1 VKNPGWQSHLIDIW
15 VAHLIYFLN
24 SYLLFNS
31 DLALNHLIERLSYY
45 SGFNPFAPTWK
56 FDRHRSFHLFNIAM
70 GFLTTFFCMYEAKSG
85 TEIVIRSMGLGIF
98 TQTFLKCFLIII
110 GADSY
115 QQLIAQI
122 EILYRS
128 KDKKT
133 QEVMTKRVDLCEKIY
148 NIISVVNSSAVLIFI
163 GYPWVTIFFMDKP
176 TLMFPFYIPF
186 LDPHHYVGFT
196 AASLFHS
203 ILIIYTL
210 LFHNA
215 FDIAF
220 INFTVHAIAMVD
232 LIKID
237 YDELAEF
244 AEKSNADNEQDMKVI
259 RQKLKGIVEAQK
271 LFDSYI
277 DKLNK
282 LYEWPCFVTS
292 STSIFSICI
301 ALILIMIVKLPV
313 AYGLCWALFG
323 QLFCSYMNGEVI
335 NHQVSAQEQLERS

>member
-1 VKNPGWQSHLIDIW
+1 
-15 VAHLIYFLN
+15 
-24 SYLLFNS
+24 
-31 DLALNHLIERLSYY
+31 
-45 SGFNPFAPTWK
+45 
-56 FDRHRSFHLFNIAM
+56 
-70 GFLTTFFCMYEAKSG
+70 
-85 TEIVIRSMGLGIF
+85 MGLGIF
-98 TQTFLKCFLIII
+98 TQTFLKCWLIII
-110 GADSY
+110 GADPY

-133 QEVMTKRVDLCEKIY
+133 QEVMTKRIDLCEKIY
-148 NIISVVNSSAVLIFI
+148 KIISVVNSSAVLIFI
-163 GYPWVTIFFMDKP
+163 GYPWVTIFFLDKP
-176 TLMFPFYIPF
+176 TLMFTFYIPF
-186 LDPHHYVGFT
+186 LDPQHFVGFT
-196 AASLFHS
+196 ATSLFHS

-244 AEKSNADNEQDMKVI
+244 AEKSNIDNEQDMKVI

-277 DKLNK
+277 DNLNQ

-335 NHQVSAQEQLERS
+335 NHQVNDHEQ